1 MCSCPLWKYTR
12 KSVNTEPTN
21 DRRQLRYIAA
31 NVLLNCWQC
40 NDSVMRVVE
49 MWTMTRTH
57 LLTVQ
62 WDTAHYRQCIMRST
76 TTTTTGTTILQS
88 GNFCSRNH
96 CCFSSATFWLIRR
109 LVPGHSTTAS
119 WTTDHFY
126 PSWSVLYCHFHLPPA
141 VLEACYLHFFLQ
153 ISFPTVSYACV
164 ITWNASETLKLTA
177 HWSDFHRMST
187 RKKFDFSAPP
197 LNTEIL

>member
-76 TTTTTGTTILQS
+76 TTTTTSTTILQS

-96 CCFSSATFWLIRR
+96 CSLLFLFCNFLTYLSSCALSLYQCIMDHRPLLSILVCFILPLPSSSSRTWSLLLTFLSSD
-109 LVPGHSTTAS
+109 LLSHYYK
-119 WTTDHFY
+119 F
-126 PSWSVLYCHFHLPPA
+126 
-141 VLEACYLHFFLQ
+141 
-153 ISFPTVSYACV
+153 VS
-164 ITWNASETLKLTA
+164 
-177 HWSDFHRMST
+177 
-187 RKKFDFSAPP
+187 
-197 LNTEIL
+197 